1 MPGFEY
7 GPGTVEER
15 VATLQGLGLDVVRVT
30 VRWDA
35 IEKEQGTFDW
45 DSTDA
50 VLEQLDAAGI
60 DAVVT
65 LYGTPEWANGGK
77 GPNVAPIRGADFAAF
92 AGAAAE
98 RYPFVHRWTIWNEP
112 NQRRW
117 LSTAS
122 PAQYVTRLLNPAY
135 AAIHAASPSSKV
147 AGGVTAPRGG
157 AGGLSPVAFIRGM
170 GSSGA
175 RLDAYAH
182 HPYALGPKETPW
194 SGGCDHCETITM
206 ATLDRLVTET
216 RKAFKRP
223 VRLWLTELG
232 YQSNPPDRL
241 LGVAPALQASYIAAA
256 AYKAWATPRVDL
268 LIQYLY
274 RDEPTDRSLA
284 ERARLGRAAPRSS
297 RSAGSRRRSRRSSRK
312 GVDDCR
318 VGHDQAWDRRE
329 GVPPPAPD
337 VRRLATR
344 RRRSAHARGRDAA
357 TQGDGQGRDEAA
369 AARKRRAGQHARR
382 SLAAAGLSPTRRAR
396 PRRARTRR
404 RRTGAA
410 RAAPAARRR
419 RAARS

>member
-1 MPGFEY
+1 MP
-7 GPGTVEER
+7 
-15 VATLQGLGLDVVRVT
+15 
-30 VRWDA
+30 
-35 IEKEQGTFDW
+35 
-45 DSTDA
+45 SSSSSH
-50 VLEQLDAAGI
+50 AAGI

-135 AAIHAASPSSKV
+135 VAIHAASPSSKV

-157 AGGLSPVAFIRGM
+157 TGGLSPVAFIRGM

-241 LGVAPALQASYIAAA
+241 LGVAPAVQASYIAAA

-274 RDEPTDRSLA
+274 RDEPTTDRWQSGLV
-284 ERARLGRAAPRSS
+284 
-297 RSAGSRRRSRRSSRK
+297 SAGGATKLALGGFEAPLAQMSRK
-312 GVDDCR
+312 GSTTAVWGTIR
-318 VGHDQAWDRRE
+318 RGTGARAYRLQRLTSAGWRPVG
-329 GVPPPAPD
+329 GV
-337 VRRLATR
+337 
-344 RRRSAHARGRDAA
+344 
-357 TQGDGQGRDEAA
+357 Q
-369 AARKRRAGQHARR
+369 
-382 SLAAAGLSPTRRAR
+382 
-396 PRRARTRR
+396 RTRADGTLQR
-404 RRTGAA
+404 KVMAKAGTKLRLLANGEPGNTLVVR
-410 RAAPAARRR
+410 
-419 RAARS
+419 